1 MTFHD
6 GDVMPTVRT
15 TSTVNDDSN
24 QVIHAVQVDSIAGGV
39 EEPELQREDHPVRQL
54 GVPVELLHVL
64 EPL

>member
-24 QVIHAVQVDSIAGGV
+24 QVIHAVQVDSITGGV